1 MATYSHVNIPMPE
14 AKRLSDLIGIKHDLE
29 EAKEYTE
36 ICIQLSEPDKEP
48 TRSNPDA
55 KHLKCFTN
63 YVFIKYAR
71 CFKGGVRKNVT
82 KELIEAKNLNNN
94 NQHNLAIEL
103 RDGYIAHSVND
114 LETYQVCVWLNPE
127 EHGRRINNVN
137 MGFSV
142 LFSLNKETMCN
153 LSEHINELLAW
164 LNTEIRDEEI
174 RLQEIVEEQY
184 TLNQIYA
191 CDAKP
196 HNPIRLENLK
206 KSRRAPN

>member
-1 MATYSHVNIPMPE
+1 
-14 AKRLSDLIGIKHDLE
+14 
-29 EAKEYTE
+29 
-36 ICIQLSEPDKEP
+36 
-48 TRSNPDA
+48 
-55 KHLKCFTN
+55 
-63 YVFIKYAR
+63 
-71 CFKGGVRKNVT
+71 
-82 KELIEAKNLNNN
+82 
-94 NQHNLAIEL
+94 
-103 RDGYIAHSVND
+103 
-114 LETYQVCVWLNPE
+114 
-127 EHGRRINNVN
+127 
-137 MGFSV
+137 
-142 LFSLNKETMCN
+142 MCN